1 MVNDIITE
9 LTASMDGA
17 IDALKRELTKRRTG
31 RANVALLDG
40 IKVDYYGTPSPLNQV
55 AAIQIP
61 EPRLIIV
68 KPWEKN
74 MVQPI
79 ERAIQLS
86 PLSFNPSSDGEQ
98 IRIPIPALT
107 TERRKALIKDVK
119 RVGEEAKVGLRNQR
133 RDSNEMI
140 KVLEKDKSIS
150 EDEMHR
156 GLARVQEVTDDY
168 VKRVDVLL
176 VAKEKEVLE
185 D

>member
-1 MVNDIITE
+1 MVNDIITD
-9 LTASMDGA
+9 LGQSMDGA
-17 IDALKRELTKRRTG
+17 IEALKRELVKRRTG

-55 AAIQIP
+55 AALQVP
-61 EPRLIIV
+61 EPRMIIV

-86 PLSFNPSSDGEQ
+86 PLGFNPSSDGEQ

-133 RDSNEMI
+133 RDSNEML
-140 KVLEKDKSIS
+140 KTLEKDKEIS

-156 GLARVQEVTDDY
+156 GLARVQEVTDEY
-168 VKRVDVLL
+168 VKKVDVLL